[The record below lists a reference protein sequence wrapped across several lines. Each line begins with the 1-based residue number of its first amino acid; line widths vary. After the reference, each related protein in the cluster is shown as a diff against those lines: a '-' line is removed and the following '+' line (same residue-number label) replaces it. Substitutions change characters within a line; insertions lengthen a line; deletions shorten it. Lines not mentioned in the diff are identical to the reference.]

1 MPQETMLFDGA
12 LAHSETDIHLEQ
24 TASFIGWDMLV
35 LGRQARAEN
44 FVQGSYH
51 NQFKLWRKNKLL
63 VADTLYFEGGDR
75 WLSSCL
81 GMNNQAVMASF
92 WAVPLKNSVL
102 HFIQSNILNSSVN
115 SLCVWMFP

>member
-44 FVQGSYH
+44 FVQEAITTSLNYGAKTSY
-51 NQFKLWRKNKLL
+51 
-63 VADTLYFEGGDR
+63 
-75 WLSSCL
+75 
-81 GMNNQAVMASF
+81 
-92 WAVPLKNSVL
+92 
-102 HFIQSNILNSSVN
+102 
-115 SLCVWMFP
+115 

>member
-1 MPQETMLFDGA
+1 MDAARNNAFDGA

-63 VADTLYFEGGDR
+63 VADTLYFEEATVG
-75 WLSSCL
+75 
-81 GMNNQAVMASF
+81 
-92 WAVPLKNSVL
+92 
-102 HFIQSNILNSSVN
+102 
-115 SLCVWMFP
+115 

>member
-1 MPQETMLFDGA
+1 
-12 LAHSETDIHLEQ
+12 
-24 TASFIGWDMLV
+24 MLV

-63 VADTLYFEGGDR
+63 VADTLYLKGDR

-81 GMNNQAVMASF
+81 GMNQAVMASF
-92 WAVPLKNSVL
+92 
-102 HFIQSNILNSSVN
+102 
-115 SLCVWMFP
+115 CCT